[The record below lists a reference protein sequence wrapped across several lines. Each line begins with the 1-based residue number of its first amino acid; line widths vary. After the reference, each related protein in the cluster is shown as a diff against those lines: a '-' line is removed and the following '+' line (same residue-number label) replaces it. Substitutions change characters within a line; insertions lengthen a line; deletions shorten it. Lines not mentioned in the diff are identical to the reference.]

1 MTRSHFGTTIS
12 LLCVAALALVAWA
25 ATGAAAQSPTP
36 LPVPCSSA
44 ANKTLADACLLTLA
58 LTHLGY
64 EETGQWGPLL
74 DTMSADAYEVYGH
87 TLMGGV
93 NTAPPTSDQS
103 IHHMYANILNG
114 GQPADL
120 VYIPVTTT
128 IGTSTIVYEYITQ
141 FNHTVNFW
149 LVPYPP
155 TNRPVSVAMVLT
167 LGFDDNNKMTY
178 ERFYL
183 DSASILV
190 QIGILKDGYGVYGND
205 LPHPY
210 PSASACKRH
219 LPVVGDQMAS
229 VLIDGPNTDVVFNG
243 FYVNEAAD
251 IDSTAAAGTSAGS
264 TAARRQAKGRRQYDS
279 FSALVSAHLADLTH

>member
-1 MTRSHFGTTIS
+1 MTRSHITSTIF
-12 LLCVAALALVAWA
+12 LCVALALVAWT
-25 ATGAAAQSPTP
+25 ATGATAQSPTP

-58 LTHLGY
+58 LTHLGH
-64 EETGQWGPLL
+64 EEAGRYGPLL

-103 IHHMYANILNG
+103 IHHMYSKILNG

-120 VYIPVTTT
+120 VFLPVTTT
-128 IGTSTIVYEYITQ
+128 IGTSTIIYEYITQ

-155 TNRPVSVAMVLT
+155 TNRPVSVAMVLA

-205 LPHPY
+205 LPQPY

-219 LPVVGDQMAS
+219 LPVIGDQLTS
-229 VLIDGPNTDVVFNG
+229 VLLDGPYNTDVVFNG
-243 FYVNEAAD
+243 FYVNEAVGTN
-251 IDSTAAAGTSAGS
+251 STAAAATTTTSNVG
-264 TAARRQAKGRRQYDS
+264 RRQAKERRQYDS

>member
-1 MTRSHFGTTIS
+1 MTRPFIVSALYLLCAVVMIVAWTATGTT
-12 LLCVAALALVAWA
+12 
-25 ATGAAAQSPTP
+25 AQSPTP

-93 NTAPPTSDQS
+93 NTAPPTLDQS
-103 IHHMYANILNG
+103 IHHMYSKILNG

-120 VYIPVTTT
+120 VYVPVTTT
-128 IGTSTIVYEYITQ
+128 IGTSTIIYEYVTQ
-141 FNHTVNFW
+141 FTHTVNFW

-155 TNRPVSVAMVLT
+155 TNRPVSVAMVLA

-190 QIGILKDGYGVYGND
+190 QIGVLKDGYGVYGND
-205 LPHPY
+205 LANPY
-210 PSASACKRH
+210 PSPVACKRT
-219 LPVVGDQMAS
+219 LPVIGDQMSS
-229 VLIDGPNTDVVFNG
+229 VLIDGPYDSGITFNG
-243 FYVNEAAD
+243 FYVNEADGAD
-251 IDSTAAAGTSAGS
+251 CGAASAPG
-264 TAARRQAKGRRQYDS
+264 ADRRQQQQTKERRQYDS